1 MTTRKRSLEDF
12 FDALRR
18 NQRAN
23 RTNFPQWYAI
33 IERVDD
39 CFVRVGKNLV
49 NPEPPMTGV
58 LLLRC
63 QYAFKTA
70 AGMALA
76 GQIVE
81 VFPILRSVLEYAG
94 YCLLMYETPALQGV
108 FILRHAGKPEMAT
121 QKNEFT
127 IKAVR
132 GAITRH
138 DPSVADIYDDNYQ
151 RAIDFGAH
159 PNPHGTFSAMSLD
172 EDKGLDAITA
182 LAISKDPKIVEH

>member
-76 GQIVE
+76 GQVVE
-81 VFPILRSVLEYAG
+81 VFPILRSILEYAG
-94 YCLLMYETPALQGV
+94 YCLLLRKRPELQSV
-108 FILRHAGKPEMAT
+108 FVLRHRSPNEKKK
-121 QKNEFT
+121 QKDAFNNEWLVFSQWFRRSS
-127 IKAVR
+127 A
-132 GAITRH
+132 
-138 DPSVADIYDDNYQ
+138 PS
-151 RAIDFGAH
+151 GS
-159 PNPHGTFSAMSLD
+159 T
-172 EDKGLDAITA
+172 
-182 LAISKDPKIVEH
+182 